1 MKKIL
6 LTDKLYR
13 VIDFHA
19 KKAGLTA
26 DELVEVLI
34 KREYRIRDTIVQVE
48 SILSENGW
56 TSSQI

>member
-6 LTDKLYR
+6 LNEKIYR

-19 KKAGLTA
+19 KKAGLTT

-34 KREYRIRDTIVQVE
+34 KREYRIK
-48 SILSENGW
+48 
-56 TSSQI
+56 